1 MAKHDVFKVQHKTGT
16 TRSIQFANGTV
27 TQDHCIANIGE
38 LQGQGRNIPAILCD
52 GAVEQDHWN
61 IFNLVDENGLFL
73 NHVAVRGAVSE
84 EQQNE
89 LIERYFQPILTD
101 SVIHSSH
108 VLTNGGLERFLNEKT
123 TPGNT
128 KFLLL
133 DDANHFNHR
142 VTKITPSWDEEQ
154 ITSHNGRVGEFL
166 LDMVRH
172 DDHDELLEHVTPQ
185 DLIVDLLDGTE
196 GMLTDAMMLE
206 YKQFD
211 RVIKR
216 LGDAL
221 RKQGDHEFNVENVTP
236 IAPFKK
242 NGVVNVGVIFEMN
255 DTQTVTVLFNNPD
268 STPAKLTPS
277 DILTSWKW
285 MLNKRDVT
293 AALQPKAKE
302 STRYTLIAKRM
313 MQLLVKNHGRFQ
325 RAAGER
331 LRIDRELQESQALV
345 DEKKQA
351 LLNIEQQI
359 ADQQAKIDEFMA
371 EKQHN
376 NNADVTPDHKMQTL
390 MERLKNLGF
399 TAENGLNGL
408 SKENIAVSIDWTGK
422 KSVVAIDNK
431 QVFVSESED
440 EIIDFVN
447 SELSK
452 NTVSRINDQ
461 YDIEVMAA
469 EVAKD
474 AEMKYYADEDNRGK
488 AELIK
493 NAMAYIKFDL
503 PQGIK
508 FSDFQKLVELNL
520 NDIKPAVDPVPEQQ
534 SENTQEQADQNAA
547 SNNVTEYA
555 LKSTNPKARKPVGKI
570 KLTLVQDG
578 IYEVFGQ
585 EDSVGGETVGD
596 IESIKR
602 WIAGRYIPMG
612 TAIYGDGGWDYV
624 KNRLKLMSGD
634 DVLGIENATEPTE
647 SENKAGSQ
655 ADIQVPE
662 GFAFTEMSKGYWAVN
677 HQDLPQSVSVKIFEQ
692 DQGGYQASFQSASST
707 VVDDLQV
714 SANWAVNTLNDFL
727 SSIAAKSQE
736 EQDLINNWENQIPPE
751 LDQEKFKKGMDFIQK
766 HIEKNGIDWNT
777 ADAFKFV
784 ANTSLKFLGADQSI
798 AEFAAVSN
806 SLINTANSMSR
817 QLFAIHTNGK
827 VVLGSK
833 GKKASQE
840 ALEQYALEHFTAEQ
854 QQAFT
859 EQQKQAEIER
869 VKAKQQE
876 TLNDIKLEIVS
887 IWNALKDDKYLIL
900 DWMKK
905 GFRPQP
911 TKVGAIMRFK
921 FVNGDSYYPFQN
933 NKTYRSLERMIK
945 ASNQIYGSFE
955 NALIELGAWKPETAV
970 PEQQPEEVIP
980 GTAAQP
986 ETAATPEQSPDE
998 AYLNQVIQGA
1008 IDLSGQDV
1016 GERLEQIGEN
1026 LPPELEPL
1034 FEQAADAYAAFA
1046 IENAKRAG

>member
-1 MAKHDVFKVQHKTGT
+1 MAKQDIFKVQHETGA

-27 TQDHCIANIGE
+27 TQDRCIANIGE
-38 LQGQGRNIPAILCD
+38 LQGQSRNIPAILCD

-61 IFNLVDENGLFL
+61 IVNLVDENGLFL

-84 EQQNE
+84 NQQNE
-89 LIERYFQPILTD
+89 LIERYFQPILAD

-108 VLTNGGLERFLNEKT
+108 ALTDGGLQRFLDEKLT
-123 TPGNT
+123 LNNT
-128 KFLLL
+128 NFLLL

-142 VTKITPSWDEEQ
+142 VTKITPLWDEDHL
-154 ITSHNGRVGEFL
+154 TSHNGRVGEFL

-172 DDHDELLEHVTPQ
+172 DDQAELLEHVTPQ
-185 DLIVDLLDGTE
+185 DLIAILLDGTE

-211 RVIKR
+211 RVIKK

-221 RKQGDHEFNVENVTP
+221 QKQGDQEFNVENVTP

-313 MQLLVKNHGRFQ
+313 MQLLVKNHSRFQ

-331 LRIDRELQESQALV
+331 LRIDRELQEAQDLV
-345 DEKKQA
+345 DQKKQT
-351 LLNIEQQI
+351 LLDMDQQI
-359 ADQQAKIDEFMA
+359 ADEQAKIDAFMA
-371 EKQHN
+371 EKQQN
-376 NNADVTPDHKMQTL
+376 NNADVTPDTKMQTL
-390 MERLKNLGF
+390 MEKLKTLGF

-408 SKENIAVSIDWTGK
+408 SKENIAVSLGWTEK
-422 KSVVAIDNK
+422 KAVVAVDNK
-431 QVFVSESED
+431 QVFVSENED
-440 EIIDFVN
+440 ETINFIQ

-474 AEMKYYADEDNRGK
+474 AEMKYYVDEDSRGK

-503 PQGIK
+503 PKGIK
-508 FSDFQKLVELNL
+508 FSDFQSLVELNL
-520 NDIKPAVDPVPEQQ
+520 KDVAHQTH
-534 SENTQEQADQNAA
+534 ENT
-547 SNNVTEYA
+547 
-555 LKSTNPKARKPVGKI
+555 
-570 KLTLVQDG
+570 
-578 IYEVFGQ
+578 
-585 EDSVGGETVGD
+585 
-596 IESIKR
+596 
-602 WIAGRYIPMG
+602 
-612 TAIYGDGGWDYV
+612 
-624 KNRLKLMSGD
+624 
-634 DVLGIENATEPTE
+634 
-647 SENKAGSQ
+647 
-655 ADIQVPE
+655 
-662 GFAFTEMSKGYWAVN
+662 
-677 HQDLPQSVSVKIFEQ
+677 
-692 DQGGYQASFQSASST
+692 SS
-707 VVDDLQV
+707 
-714 SANWAVNTLNDFL
+714 
-727 SSIAAKSQE
+727 
-736 EQDLINNWENQIPPE
+736 EQDLNNENQIPPE
-751 LDQEKFKKGMDFIQK
+751 LDQEKFKQGVNVVQKEAEKKGL
-766 HIEKNGIDWNT
+766 DWNAT
-777 ADAFKFV
+777 DVFKFV
-784 ANTSLKFLGADQSI
+784 TNTSLKFLGADQSI
-798 AEFAAVSN
+798 AEFAALSN
-806 SLINTANSMSR
+806 SLTNTANTMSR

-840 ALEQYALEHFTAEQ
+840 ALEQYALEHFTSEQ

-859 EQQKQAEIER
+859 KQQNQAAIER

-876 TLNDIKLEIVS
+876 TLNDIKLEIAS
-887 IWNALKDDKYLIL
+887 IWNVLGGSQAVILK
-900 DWMKK
+900 WMNN
-905 GFRPQP
+905 GFRPEQ
-911 TKVGAIMRFK
+911 TKVGAITRYK
-921 FVNGDSYYPFQN
+921 FTKGNESYKVQN
-933 NKTYRSLERMIK
+933 NNAYRSIERMIK

-970 PEQQPEEVIP
+970 PEQQPEEITP
-980 GTAAQP
+980 NTAAQS
-986 ETAATPEQSPDE
+986 ETVAAAPQQSPDE
-998 AYLNQVIQGA
+998 AYLNQVIQGSV
-1008 IDLSGQDV
+1008 DLSGQDV
-1016 GERLEQIGEN
+1016 GDRLEQIGEN
-1026 LPPELEPL
+1026 LPPELESL

>member
-1 MAKHDVFKVQHKTGT
+1 MAKHDVFKVQHETGT

-27 TQDHCIANIGE
+27 TQDRCIANIGE
-38 LQGQGRNIPAILCD
+38 LQGQSRNIPAILCD

-61 IFNLVDENGLFL
+61 IVNLVDENGMFL

-84 EQQNE
+84 NQQNE
-89 LIERYFQPILTD
+89 LIERYFQPILAD
-101 SVIHSSH
+101 SVVHSSH
-108 VLTNGGLERFLNEKT
+108 VLTDGGLQRFLDEKL
-123 TPGNT
+123 TPSNT
-128 KFLLL
+128 DFLLL

-142 VTKITPSWDEEQ
+142 VTKITPLWDEDQ

-172 DDHDELLEHVTPQ
+172 DDQAELLEHVTPQ
-185 DLIVDLLDGTE
+185 DLIAILLDGTE
-196 GMLTDAMMLE
+196 GMLADAMMLE

-211 RVIKR
+211 RVIKK

-221 RKQGDHEFNVENVTP
+221 QKQGDQEFNVANVTP

-277 DILTSWKW
+277 DVLTSWKW

-331 LRIDRELQESQALV
+331 LRIDRELQEAQTLV
-345 DEKKQA
+345 DQKKQT
-351 LLNIEQQI
+351 LLDMDQQI
-359 ADQQAKIDEFMA
+359 ADEQAKIDAFMA
-371 EKQHN
+371 EKQQN
-376 NNADVTPDHKMQTL
+376 NNADVTPDTKMQTL
-390 MERLKNLGF
+390 MEKLKSLGF

-408 SKENIAVSIDWTGK
+408 SKENIAVSLDWTGEK
-422 KSVVAIDNK
+422 AVVAVDNK

-440 EIIDFVN
+440 ETIDFVK

-452 NTVSRINDQ
+452 NTTSRINDQ

-474 AEMKYYADEDNRGK
+474 AEMKYYADEDSRGK

-503 PQGIK
+503 PKGIK
-508 FSDFQKLVELNL
+508 FGDFQKLVELNL
-520 NDIKPAVDPVPEQQ
+520 ND
-534 SENTQEQADQNAA
+534 
-547 SNNVTEYA
+547 VTE
-555 LKSTNPKARKPVGKI
+555 
-570 KLTLVQDG
+570 
-578 IYEVFGQ
+578 
-585 EDSVGGETVGD
+585 
-596 IESIKR
+596 
-602 WIAGRYIPMG
+602 
-612 TAIYGDGGWDYV
+612 
-624 KNRLKLMSGD
+624 
-634 DVLGIENATEPTE
+634 
-647 SENKAGSQ
+647 
-655 ADIQVPE
+655 PE
-662 GFAFTEMSKGYWAVN
+662 GT
-677 HQDLPQSVSVKIFEQ
+677 
-692 DQGGYQASFQSASST
+692 SS
-707 VVDDLQV
+707 
-714 SANWAVNTLNDFL
+714 
-727 SSIAAKSQE
+727 E
-736 EQDLINNWENQIPPE
+736 EPEQDLINDWENKIPPE
-751 LDQEKFKKGMDFIQK
+751 LDQEKFKQGMDFIQK

-798 AEFAAVSN
+798 AEFADVTS
-806 SLINTANSMSR
+806 SLINTGNTMSR

-970 PEQQPEEVIP
+970 PEQQPEEVTP
-980 GTAAQP
+980 DTTAQP
-986 ETAATPEQSPDE
+986 ETAAAPEQSPDE
-998 AYLNQVIQGA
+998 TYLNQVIQGS

-1016 GERLEQIGEN
+1016 GDRLEQIGEN